1 MTKSAIRKSFQKD
14 DEGVLS
20 VEAALILPVILW
32 AYIGLFV
39 LFDAFQ
45 AKSVNIKA
53 AATIG
58 DLLSREINPVNAE
71 YIAGLNDVLDVLVH
85 STHPTEL
92 RVSVVRYD
100 GVEDTHILVWSHG
113 TGTTLP
119 LTEATMSEI
128 EPHIPAI
135 QDAGTVIVVETR
147 MAYEP
152 FLNIGVRPMVFE
164 NVVVTSP
171 RFAPQLKWR
180 EA

>member
-1 MTKSAIRKSFQKD
+1 MTLSSKTRRFLGRD
-14 DEGVLS
+14 DGVLS
-20 VEAALILPVILW
+20 VEAVLILPVLLW

-58 DLLSREINPVNAE
+58 DLLSRETNPVNAG
-71 YIAGLNDVLDVLVH
+71 YINGLNDVLDILVH
-85 STHPTEL
+85 SNHPTVM

-100 GVEDTHILVWSHG
+100 GVNDQHILVWSHG
-113 TGTTLP
+113 TGSKLDLTDATLD
-119 LTEATMSEI
+119 EI
-128 EPHIPAI
+128 EPHIPAV
-135 QDAGTVIVVETR
+135 QDAGTVIVVETW

-152 FLNIGVRPMVFE
+152 FLNIGVQPMYFE

-171 RFAPQLKWR
+171 RFAPQLKWLGV
-180 EA
+180 